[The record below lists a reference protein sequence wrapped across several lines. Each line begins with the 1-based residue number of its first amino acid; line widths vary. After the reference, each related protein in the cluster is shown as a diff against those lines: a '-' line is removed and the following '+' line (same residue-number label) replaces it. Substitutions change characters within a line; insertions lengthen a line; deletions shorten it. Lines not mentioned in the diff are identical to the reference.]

1 MNFTIAV
8 SEIKEL
14 FSLIKEEPA
23 KLFEMMELSIQKQ
36 VGNYLS
42 KLMDMELT
50 DHLGR
55 KPYQREK
62 ETGNAQTPKNY
73 RNGSYNRKFFIKR
86 IGEVETTVP
95 RDRNSEF
102 HTKVLPKAK
111 RFDERLSN
119 DLHAMF
125 LSGISTRALSMLSKR
140 LIGRKVSPSEIS
152 SASKEFSLAIEKWRT
167 RDLSPENIKYLYI
180 DGVNF
185 SMRVTDSIE
194 KVPFLVIIGV
204 DANGYKKVILIQQGD
219 KESASTWRQVFK
231 DLKKRGLNY
240 QNIKLGIMDGLSG
253 LEKVFKEEFSNA
265 SVQRCQVHAA
275 RNVISKVPQ
284 KHKKEIADDLRS
296 IFYASS
302 KDKAK
307 AFYKEFKDKYEK
319 DFPSAVKSLSNSI
332 ESCLSFF
339 EFPEE
344 EWISLRTTNVI
355 ERLNKEF
362 KRRTKPMEI
371 LAGETSSYNLLS
383 FISYKMELSWASTPV
398 GTVHPSLPFYQIYTK

>member
-62 ETGNAQTPKNY
+62 ETGSVQTSKNY
-73 RNGSYNRKFFIKR
+73 RNGSYSRKFFIKR
-86 IGEVETTVP
+86 IGEVETKVP
-95 RDRNSEF
+95 RDRNNEF
-102 HTKVLPKAK
+102 HTRVLPKAK

-167 RDLSPENIKYLYI
+167 RDLSSENIKYLYI

-194 KVPFLVIIGV
+194 KIPFLVIIGV
-204 DANGYKKVILIQQGD
+204 DTNGYKKILLIQQGD
-219 KESASTWRQVFK
+219 KESASSWRQVFK

-253 LEKVFKEEFSNA
+253 LEKVFKEEFYNA
-265 SVQRCQVHAA
+265 DVQRCQVHVA
-275 RNVISKVPQ
+275 RNVLSKVPL
-284 KHKKEIADDLRS
+284 KHKKEVADDLRS

-302 KDKAK
+302 KDKAMG
-307 AFYKEFKDKYEK
+307 FFKEFKVKYEK
-319 DFPSAVKSLSNSI
+319 DFPSAFKSLSNSI

-398 GTVHPSLPFYQIYTK
+398 GTVHSNLPFYQIYTK